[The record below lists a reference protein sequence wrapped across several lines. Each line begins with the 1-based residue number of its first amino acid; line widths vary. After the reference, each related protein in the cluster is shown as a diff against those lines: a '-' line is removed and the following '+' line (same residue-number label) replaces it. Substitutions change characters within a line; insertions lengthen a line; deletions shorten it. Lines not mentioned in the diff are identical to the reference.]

1 MRLKDAQKNWD
12 LFGKIDPLGSILTV
26 KGKKWEVDEFFRT
39 GEKEISGLMKRLG
52 SIGLTIGQKKALD
65 FGCGIGRLT
74 QALAPYF
81 KEVRGVDIAPSMI
94 NLAQSHNKHGNRCQ
108 YYVNRGDDLRIFPD
122 KSFDLILSKIT
133 LQHIEPVYGKNY
145 IKEFVR
151 VAKPGGIIV
160 FQMPSAPVLQETK
173 SIGIKDRV
181 RSLMPESWLNIYR
194 KIKLRRKPVTEMYGM
209 SRKEIED
216 LLEKCGAKLIDVRQD
231 QSAGEKWIS
240 WQYCA
245 VV

>member
-1 MRLKDAQKNWD
+1 MKLKDAQKNWD

-26 KGKKWEVDEFFRT
+26 KGKKWEIDEFFRT
-39 GEKEISGLMKRLG
+39 GEKEISDLVKHLDSLGLKIR
-52 SIGLTIGQKKALD
+52 QEKALD

-74 QALAPYF
+74 QALASRF

-94 NLAQSHNKHGNRCQ
+94 SLAQSHNKHGNRCQ
-108 YYVNRGDDLRIFPD
+108 YYVNKEDDLRIFPD

-151 VAKPGGIIV
+151 MARPGGIIV

-173 SIGIKDRV
+173 SVGIKDRV
-181 RSLMPESWLNIYR
+181 KNLMPASWFNIYR
-194 KIKLRRKPVTEMYGM
+194 RIKLRRKPVTEMYGIG
-209 SRKEIED
+209 REEIAD

>member
-39 GEKEISGLMKRLG
+39 GEKEIFCLMKHLG

-94 NLAQSHNKHGNRCQ
+94 SLAKSHNKHGERCQ
-108 YYVNRGDDLRIFPD
+108 YYVNREDDLRIFPD

-151 VAKPGGIIV
+151 VAK
-160 FQMPSAPVLQETK
+160 
-173 SIGIKDRV
+173 
-181 RSLMPESWLNIYR
+181 
-194 KIKLRRKPVTEMYGM
+194 
-209 SRKEIED
+209 
-216 LLEKCGAKLIDVRQD
+216 
-231 QSAGEKWIS
+231 
-240 WQYCA
+240 
-245 VV
+245 